1 MYVANTMNT
10 DPIAAAMA
18 AAGTSAAGTNA
29 SAATDPNNDL
39 GPDAFLQ
46 LLSAQLENQ
55 TPDSTVDPNQMM
67 TELVQFNSLEQLIS
81 INQDLQQ
88 QTSQPPAP
96 TGSAA
101 PGASAAGHGAAA
113 ASAAA
118 TAGGSTAASGS
129 ATGGGSAGGNVTSNG
144 TASTNPNQF

>member
-1 MYVANTMNT
+1 MYVANTTNT

-18 AAGTSAAGTNA
+18 AAGTNAAGTNA
-29 SAATDPNNDL
+29 SAATNSNNQL

-55 TPDSTVDPNQMM
+55 TPDSAVDPNQMM

-113 ASAAA
+113 ASGVASASGT
-118 TAGGSTAASGS
+118 TAGSGS
-129 ATGGGSAGGNVTSNG
+129 ATGGGPAGGNVTSTG
-144 TASTNPNQF
+144 TASTNPSQF